1 MSLTQDCRKRGSMR
15 INNRIISIIVCAALL
30 LPAILFD
37 KIGGMFAVYV
47 PLYALAWFAA
57 ARTVIVKAFRNIK
70 SGVIFDENFL
80 MLIASIGAF
89 VISFVFSDYETELCA
104 PGGGEVMMDGV
115 LVMLLYQIGEHFQS
129 LAVRRSRKGV
139 KELLSMRPDSAVVL
153 RGEKE
158 CEVYPDEVDI
168 GELTIVRPGERIAID
183 GVIESG
189 ASYIDTSAISGESE
203 PRYCGEGAEV
213 KSGSIAV
220 DGLLRVRTTRAFGE
234 STASKMLKLVEEAS
248 EKKAKQENFI
258 TKFAK
263 IYTPIVCAVALAIAV
278 IPPLAIMISGGGN
291 AWGEWIYHA
300 LALLVVSCPCALVIS
315 VPLTFFGGIGGAA
328 KRGVLIKGAD
338 CFSPYAKA
346 TAIAFDKTGTITEG
360 RFSVSEIG
368 VKSNE
373 DVFLIAAAES
383 KFNHPIAKS
392 ITEYARTLGDSS
404 SHVCEKAEDVA
415 GKGVRGI
422 VDGKEILIGTPA
434 LLSESGIEFET
445 VDSPFTTVY
454 AAYDGEYIG
463 YLVVA
468 DKIKSDSAAAIA
480 ECRKMGLKTV
490 MLTGDRKEVAAKVAE
505 AVGVDEYYAEL
516 LPEDKVARVE
526 QMKAAGETV
535 IFCGDGINDA
545 PVLAAADIGCAMG
558 GLGSDAAIEASDAV
572 IMNDDLTSAVQAKRH
587 SRRVIKI
594 AMQNIIGSLII
605 KIGIMILALVIVD
618 FPLWIAIIGDVGV
631 CLVAIFNAMRTL
643 KFVKTKD
650 GKANE
655 GETLL

>member
-1 MSLTQDCRKRGSMR
+1 MR
-15 INNRIISIIVCAALL
+15 ANHRIISIIVCAALL
-30 LPAILFD
+30 VPAVLFD
-37 KIGGMFAVYV
+37 KISGMFAVYF
-47 PLYALAWFAA
+47 PLYALAWLAA
-57 ARTVIVKAFRNIK
+57 ARTVAVKAFRNIRN
-70 SGVIFDENFL
+70 GVVFDENFL

-89 VISFVFSDYETELCA
+89 VISLVFSDYETELCA

-139 KELLSMRPDSAVVL
+139 KDLLSMRPDAAVVL
-153 RGEKE
+153 RGGKE
-158 CEVYPDEVDI
+158 EEVYPDDVEI
-168 GELTIVRPGERIAID
+168 GELTVVRPGERIAID

-203 PRYCGEGAEV
+203 PRYCGEGCEV

-220 DGLLRVRTTRAFGE
+220 DGLIRVRTTKAFGE
-234 STASKMLKLVEEAS
+234 STASKMLRLVEEAS

-258 TKFAK
+258 TKFAR
-263 IYTPIVCAVALAIAV
+263 IYTPIVCAVALAVAV
-278 IPPLAIMISGGGN
+278 IPPLAIMLADGGN
-291 AWGEWIYHA
+291 AWGEWIYTA
-300 LALLVVSCPCALVIS
+300 LSLLVVSCPCALVIS

-360 RFSVSEIG
+360 RFAVTEIG
-368 VKSNE
+368 VKNN
-373 DVFLIAAAES
+373 DAVLLIAAAES

-392 ITEYARTLGDSS
+392 ITEYAASLGDNR
-404 SHVCEKAEDVA
+404 HVCEKAEDVA

-434 LLSESGIEFET
+434 LLTENGVGFAPAA
-445 VDSPFTTVY
+445 SPFTTVY
-454 AAYDGEYIG
+454 AAYDGTYLG

-468 DKIKSDSAAAIA
+468 DTVKADSTAAIA
-480 ECRKMGLKTV
+480 ACKKMGLKTV
-490 MLTGDRKEVAAKVAE
+490 MLTGDRKEVAAAVA
-505 AVGVDEYYAEL
+505 AKVGVDEFYAEL
-516 LPEDKVARVE
+516 LPEGKVKRVE
-526 QMKAAGETV
+526 AMKAAGDTV

-545 PVLAAADIGCAMG
+545 PVLATADIGCAMG

-572 IMNDDLTSAVQAKRH
+572 VMNDNLTAVVDAKRH
-587 SRRVIKI
+587 SKKVIAV
-594 AMQNIIGSLII
+594 AMQNIIGSLVI
-605 KIGIMILALVIVD
+605 KIGIMILAIVIKD

-643 KFVKTKD
+643 KTRRPSHEAAIPPVPSYKE
-650 GKANE
+650 A
-655 GETLL
+655 

>member
-1 MSLTQDCRKRGSMR
+1 MR
-15 INNRIISIIVCAALL
+15 INHRIVSIIVCAALL
-30 LPAILFD
+30 VPALLFD
-37 KIGGMFAVYV
+37 KISGMFAVYL

-57 ARTVIVKAFRNIK
+57 ARTVIVKAFRNVK
-70 SGVIFDENFL
+70 SGVVFDENFL
-80 MLIASIGAF
+80 MLIASVGAF
-89 VISFVFSDYETELCA
+89 VISLVFSDFETELCA

-115 LVMLLYQIGEHFQS
+115 LVMLLYQIGEYFQA

-139 KELLSMRPDSAVVL
+139 KDLLSMRPDAAVVL
-153 RGEKE
+153 RDGKE
-158 CEVYPDEVDI
+158 QEVYPDEVAI
-168 GELTIVRPGERIAID
+168 GELTVVRPGERIAID

-203 PRYCGEGAEV
+203 PRYCGEGCEV

-220 DGLLRVRTTRAFGE
+220 DGLIKVRTAKAFGE
-234 STASKMLKLVEEAS
+234 STASKMLRLVEEAS

-263 IYTPIVCAVALAIAV
+263 IYTPIVCAVALAVAV
-278 IPPLAIMISGGGN
+278 IPPLAVMLAGNGN
-291 AWGEWIYHA
+291 AWGQWIYTA
-300 LALLVVSCPCALVIS
+300 LSLLVVSCPCALVIS

-338 CFSPYAKA
+338 CFAPYAKA

-360 RFSVSEIG
+360 RFSVTEIG
-368 VKSNE
+368 VKNN
-373 DVFLIAAAES
+373 DDILLIAAAES

-392 ITEYARTLGDSS
+392 ITEYAATLGAQT
-404 SHVCEKAEDVA
+404 HVCETAEDVA
-415 GKGVRGI
+415 GKGIRGV

-434 LLSESGIEFET
+434 LLAGSGIEFEPA
-445 VDSPFTTVY
+445 DSPFTTIY
-454 AAYDGEYIG
+454 AAYGGKYLG

-468 DKIKSDSAAAIA
+468 DTIKANSAAAIA
-480 ECRKMGLKTV
+480 ECKRMGLKTV
-490 MLTGDRKEVAAKVAE
+490 MLTGDRREVAAAVAE
-505 AVGVDEYYAEL
+505 KVGVDEYYAEL
-516 LPEDKVARVE
+516 LPEGKVRRVE
-526 QMKAAGETV
+526 AMKAAGETV

-545 PVLAAADIGCAMG
+545 PVLATADIGCAMG

-572 IMNDDLTSAVQAKRH
+572 IMNDDLTSVVEAKRH
-587 SRRVIKI
+587 SKKVIAV

-605 KIGIMILALVIVD
+605 KIGIMILAIAIKD

-643 KFVKTKD
+643 KSRSKEV
-650 GKANE
+650 ASVAPMQNQIIQ
-655 GETLL
+655 